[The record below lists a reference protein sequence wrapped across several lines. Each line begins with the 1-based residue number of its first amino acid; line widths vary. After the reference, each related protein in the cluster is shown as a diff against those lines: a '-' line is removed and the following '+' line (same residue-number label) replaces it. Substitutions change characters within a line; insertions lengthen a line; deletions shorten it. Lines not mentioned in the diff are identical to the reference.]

1 MLAAARLGV
10 ALLLSTRHDTATP
23 QLVDK
28 WRGVVESLQSGSEHH
43 EVYAFLCMETS
54 QAAGRGAP
62 SAAAA
67 EAAEKLWR
75 VGLGEDVH
83 LNVSAGGKYPGQY
96 HRLDECY
103 QRALAFER
111 ATSVNFTHFFRA
123 RQEHKWYGV
132 PPPLSKLERSGN
144 GRDVVYVRAAAIMYA
159 KPTAVPF
166 NALADIHKT
175 CLIPPG
181 MNATRAAVQRAAMAA
196 AGVEV
201 CAVLDDQAALV
212 PRTLADAYFTLT
224 EHERRGRFAGG
235 RADDAEDTSADDVR
249 VRVCGAIIGAHPNR
263 SIFEKF
269 ATGTT
274 AIATPATTAT
284 TTKAAGGTV
293 FSGAAQVV
301 GGPSSRERE
310 RMRRLKVFK
319 NGVTYHTESAPCH
332 SEGCLTARVY
342 ARQVPF
348 ELSPFP
354 MALEK
359 HSSYIW
365 TKNYRCMK
373 SGPIGERCPPRMC

>member
-1 MLAAARLGV
+1 MVAAATLGV

-23 QLVDK
+23 QLMDK
-28 WRGVVESLQSGSEHH
+28 WRGVVKSLQSGSEHH

-54 QAAGRGAP
+54 QAAGCDHFHPAACDP
-62 SAAAA
+62 AAAA

-83 LNVSAGGKYPGQY
+83 LNVSVGAKYPGQY

-103 QRALAFER
+103 QRAIAFER
-111 ATSVNFTHFFRA
+111 ATRSVNFTHFFRA
-123 RQEHKWYGV
+123 RQEHKWYGA
-132 PPPLSKLERSGN
+132 PPPLSKLERSGS
-144 GRDVVYVRAAAIMYA
+144 GRDVVYARAAAVMYA

-181 MNATRAAVQRAAMAA
+181 MNATRAAAQRAAMAA

-212 PRTLADAYFTLT
+212 PRALADAYFTLT

-263 SIFEKF
+263 SIYEKF
-269 ATGTT
+269 AT
-274 AIATPATTAT
+274 AATTAS
-284 TTKAAGGTV
+284 GIVDG
-293 FSGAAQVV
+293 GAAQVV
-301 GGPSSRERE
+301 GQPPTQVPREERE
-310 RMRRLKVFK
+310 RMRRLKII

-348 ELSPFP
+348 EVSPFP

-365 TKNYRCMK
+365 SKNYQCMK
-373 SGPIGERCPPRMC
+373 NGPIGDRCPPRMC